1 MTVNFDVGYFCNVI
15 EHSVGVV
22 VCTTKCDVFHEDLV
36 KRGGFDLK
44 ALWGDGE
51 R

>member
-36 KRGGFDLK
+36 KSLRK
-44 ALWGDGE
+44 GE
-51 R
+51 KNNYVD